1 MASLCTRAVPSS
13 GPVAPALCVCVW
25 RGGGGHTRV
34 QFQDREGKYCEIRNS
49 LKSAL
54 RDLDQSLWSIKSN
67 SEIHAFQL
75 QGLKRKNILFP

>member
-1 MASLCTRAVPSS
+1 MASLCTRAVPSP
-13 GPVAPALCVCVW
+13 GPVAPAL
-25 RGGGGHTRV
+25 GGGV
-34 QFQDREGKYCEIRNS
+34 QQAPQEEHREGKYCEIRNS